1 MEFVV
6 GFFAIPLIILIGLLM
21 SAIKVVR
28 EYERLVVFR
37 LGRIIGAKGPGL
49 VFIIPIVDQVRRV
62 STRIQVIDVQPQD
75 LLTKD
80 NVSVQVNAV
89 IYFRVLDPNRAVLSA
104 ENYYQATVQIA
115 QTTLRAVIGETLL
128 QTLLDDLALVN
139 SRLQEIIDEHTDA
152 WGVKVST
159 VEIKH
164 VDLTH
169 ELRRVMAAEAEA
181 ERVRKAKIVAAEG
194 EFQASRRLS
203 EAAAVMS
210 QNPMALTLRYLQT
223 LVEVAS
229 ENNSTTIF
237 PVPIDLFEV
246 FTKAKRQQ
254 GKTPPPPEPGE
265 APPDVDVPPLDP
277 SGLSKELGIVLP
289 QDKTDWVK
297 EEKMGDDTQDE
308 GSAEGK
314 ETE

>member
-1 MEFVV
+1 MEFLLGLGIVPV
-6 GFFAIPLIILIGLLM
+6 IIVIGILM
-21 SAIKVVR
+21 SAIRVVK
-28 EYERLVVFR
+28 EYERLVIFR

-49 VFIIPIVDQVRRV
+49 VFIIPVIDQVRRV

-89 IYFRVLDPNRAVLSA
+89 IYFRVLDPNRAILSA

-115 QTTLRAVIGETLL
+115 QTTLRAVIGETQL
-128 QTLLDDLALVN
+128 QTLLDDLTQVN
-139 SRLQEIIDEHTDA
+139 SRLQEIIDKHTDA

-169 ELRRVMAAEAEA
+169 ELKRVMAAEAEA

-194 EFQASRRLS
+194 EFQASQKLS

-210 QNPMALTLRYLQT
+210 TNPMALTLRYLQT
-223 LVEVAS
+223 LVEVAA

-246 FTKAKRQQ
+246 FMKAKQQ
-254 GKTPPPPEPGE
+254 GGEMPASAPANAPAATPEP
-265 APPDVDVPPLDP
+265 
-277 SGLSKELGIVLP
+277 
-289 QDKTDWVK
+289 K
-297 EEKMGDDTQDE
+297 EE
-308 GSAEGK
+308 
-314 ETE
+314 